1 MYPPIMKSRKQN
13 TFLHL
18 GQDPDRWFL
27 HSPNHFIQMNKYFFI
42 SFLLILGSIVHD
54 LNAQDV
60 GIGILAPTS
69 RLDIRGDAASTQSI
83 LNAQTTYVGPTNVI
97 AINGFS
103 TPQSGYG
110 IGGSF
115 TGGGTGAQGTVNS
128 TASGNGIGLFGSA
141 AGAGGNRIG
150 VWGNGSG
157 GIANYG
163 VYGSASGGAGYY
175 AIYGSNP
182 NTAGYA
188 GYFNG
193 RGYFEEELRANKN
206 LIVDLNAGIGTLTPT
221 TKLNI
226 IGGAD
231 ASLSTNGFIQLG
243 STNSWNLLFDDN
255 EILARNNGA
264 GNDLF
269 IQNDGGNV
277 LMCSSELGGVGIG
290 LIAGTSLANGYIFC
304 VDGKIIAEEMRIQ
317 NSTNWPDYVFENK
330 YNLMP
335 LDELKASIEV
345 NKHLPNI
352 PSAAEV
358 ENNGILVGDMQK
370 KMMEKIE
377 ELTLYILDLNAANK
391 KLQQDVDLLKA
402 KMSQQ

>member
-1 MYPPIMKSRKQN
+1 
-13 TFLHL
+13 
-18 GQDPDRWFL
+18 
-27 HSPNHFIQMNKYFFI
+27 MNKYILI
-42 SFLLILGSIVHD
+42 SFLLLTFFVRD
-54 LNAQDV
+54 LSAQDV

-83 LNAQTTYVGPTNVI
+83 LNAQTTYVGSTNVI

-103 TPQSGYG
+103 IPQSGYG

-115 TGGGTGAQGTVNS
+115 TGGGTGAQGVVNS
-128 TASGNGIGLFGSA
+128 TATGTGIGLFGTA

-150 VWGNGSG
+150 VWGNSSG
-157 GIANYG
+157 GTANYGVFGSATGGAGSYG
-163 VYGSASGGAGYY
+163 VYGS
-175 AIYGSNP
+175 
-182 NTAGYA
+182 NTNLAGYA

-193 RGYFEEELRANKN
+193 RGYFEEELQANKN
-206 LIVDLNAGIGTLTPT
+206 LIVDLNVGIGTATPT

-226 IGGAD
+226 ISNVD
-231 ASLSTNGFIQLG
+231 ASLTTNGFIQLG
-243 STNSWNLLFDDN
+243 STTSSNLIFDDN

-277 LMCSSELGGVGIG
+277 MMCASELGRVGIG
-290 LIAGTSLANGYIFC
+290 ILAVNDLANGYIFS
-304 VDGKIIAEEMRIQ
+304 VDGKIIAEELRIQ
-317 NSTNWPDYVFENK
+317 NSANWPDYVFQNN

-335 LDELKASIEV
+335 LEELKESIEA

-352 PSAAEV
+352 PSASEV
-358 ENNGILVGDMQK
+358 ENDGILVGDMQK

-377 ELTLYILDLNAANK
+377 ELTLYILDLNEANK
-391 KLQQDVDLLKA
+391 KLQEEMNLLKA

>member
-1 MYPPIMKSRKQN
+1 MKKNNLLTAFS
-13 TFLHL
+13 LV
-18 GQDPDRWFL
+18 
-27 HSPNHFIQMNKYFFI
+27 FILVQIN
-42 SFLLILGSIVHD
+42 
-54 LNAQDV
+54 LNAQQNV
-60 GIGILAPTS
+60 GIGILTPTS
-69 RLDIRGDAASTQSI
+69 RLDIRGDAASSQTI
-83 LNAQTTYVGPTNVI
+83 LNAQTTYTGATNVI
-97 AINGFS
+97 AVNGLS

-115 TGGGTGAQGTVNS
+115 TGGSYGAQGFVTS
-128 TASGNGIGLFGSA
+128 TSSNTGIGLFGSST
-141 AGAGGNRIG
+141 GTGGNRIG
-150 VWGNGSG
+150 VWGNSSG
-157 GIANYG
+157 GTANYG
-163 VYGSASGGAGYY
+163 IYGSVSGGAGNY
-175 AIYGSNP
+175 AVYGSNT

-231 ASLSTNGFIQLG
+231 ASLTTNGFIQLG
-243 STNSWNLLFDDN
+243 STTSWNLLLDDN

-290 LIAGTSLANGYIFC
+290 ITAGSFLANGYIFS

-317 NSTNWPDYVFENK
+317 NSANWPDYVFENK
-330 YNLMP
+330 YALMP
-335 LDELKASIEV
+335 LDELKESIES

-352 PSAAEV
+352 PSATEI
-358 ENNGILVGDMQK
+358 ENDGLLVGDMQK

-377 ELTLYILDLNAANK
+377 ELTLYILNLNDANK
-391 KLQQDVDLLKA
+391 KLQEEVDGLKA
-402 KMSQQ
+402 KVEAKAGE

>member
-1 MYPPIMKSRKQN
+1 MKSYILITYIIAIPWCAGGLLAQQN
-13 TFLHL
+13 
-18 GQDPDRWFL
+18 
-27 HSPNHFIQMNKYFFI
+27 
-42 SFLLILGSIVHD
+42 
-54 LNAQDV
+54 V

-97 AINGFS
+97 AVNGYS

-115 TGGGTGAQGTVNS
+115 TGGGTGAQGVVNS
-128 TASGNGIGLFGSA
+128 TATGTGIGLFGTA

-150 VWGNGSG
+150 VWGNSSG
-157 GIANYG
+157 GTANYG
-163 VYGSASGGAGYY
+163 VFGSASGGAGSY
-175 AIYGSNP
+175 AVYGSNT
-182 NTAGYA
+182 NLAGYA

-221 TKLNI
+221 AKLNI

-231 ASLSTNGFIQLG
+231 ASLTTNGFVQLG
-243 STNSWNLLFDDN
+243 SSTSWNLLLDDN

-277 LMCSSELGGVGIG
+277 LMCASELGGVGIG

-317 NSTNWPDYVFENK
+317 NSTNWPDYVFQKN
-330 YNLMP
+330 YDLMS
-335 LDELKASIEV
+335 LDELKESIET
-345 NKHLPNI
+345 NQHLPNI

-358 ENNGILVGDMQK
+358 ENDGILVGDMQK

-377 ELTLYILDLNAANK
+377 ELTLYILDLNEANK
-391 KLQQDVDLLKA
+391 KLQEEVDVLKV
-402 KMSQQ
+402 KVSQQ